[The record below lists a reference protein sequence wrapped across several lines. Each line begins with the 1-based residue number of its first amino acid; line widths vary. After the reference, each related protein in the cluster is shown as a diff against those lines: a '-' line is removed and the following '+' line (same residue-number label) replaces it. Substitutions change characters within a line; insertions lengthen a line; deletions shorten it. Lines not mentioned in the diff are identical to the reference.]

1 MSSERAPESIIK
13 HPLVTEKA
21 MNDMDFEN
29 KLQFAV
35 RTDAA
40 KPEIATAVEEQF
52 EVEVTSVNTS
62 VTMDG
67 YKKAIVELG
76 EDHAADEVASR
87 IGVF

>member
-1 MSSERAPESIIK
+1 MSANSGKAVIK

-40 KPEIATAVEEQF
+40 KPEIADAVEEQF
-52 EVEVTSVNTS
+52 EVEVTSVNAH
-62 VTMDG
+62 VTMKG
-67 YKKAIVELG
+67 YKKAIVELD
-76 EDHAADEVASR
+76 EEYDADEVASR

>member
-1 MSSERAPESIIK
+1 MSSTQSVIK

-35 RTDAA
+35 RTDAT
-40 KPEIATAVEEQF
+40 KPEIADAVEEQF
-52 EVEVTSVNTS
+52 EVDVTSVNAH

-67 YKKAIVELG
+67 YKKAIVELS
-76 EDHAADEVASR
+76 EDHDADEVASR